1 MKKPK
6 KKGKKSKKKRSPF
19 KSFPNQKPKKRYV
32 WLNVLPD
39 DLWLK
44 VRRGK
49 TILEALEKTD
59 VAIAT
64 DCGGLGQCG
73 KCKLRILSS
82 IGPPPKETAKFLTN
96 DEVVQ
101 GVRLACRTKIKKDLS
116 IYVGEADSD
125 EDYFQI
131 LKTGE
136 RPMLYLD
143 PLLKKQRVILAPESY
158 FEGIPDLDRIKMALG
173 PEYLNL
179 EASLTS
185 LRNLPG
191 ILQRNRTRGT
201 AVLQNHYLLDYQ
213 DVDRAEQ
220 SYGLVF
226 DLGTS
231 TLVGKLINLIAGTE
245 IAAISRLNSQHKF
258 GSDVISRLKYIM
270 EHRDGLEQL
279 HDLLIKDINLITR
292 RLLEVHKLKP
302 KDIFIG
308 VAAGNTTMQH
318 LLLKLNPTGIAGA
331 PFAPI
336 VTNGLKLKASKLGL
350 NLHPEAQLYVMP
362 CKSGYIGGDLIS
374 TILASGAAEQDDAVI
389 LGLDLGTNGEI
400 FLGNRKRMLTCS
412 AAAGPA
418 LEGAKITHGMIA
430 KSGAIEGVYAEENT
444 LKYKVIGNLKP
455 KGMCGSGIVDL
466 AAVLL
471 HCGYI
476 NYEGLI
482 ENPEIEDDNLYN
494 MRVLHREDVNDF
506 LIVSKEESYHN
517 KDIFLTQKDVR
528 ELQLAK
534 GAVAAGIDILM
545 NELGIGVEDVQQI
558 HLAGALGN
566 YIHPFSALRIGL
578 IPSVNPEI
586 IKPLGNAASTGG
598 SMVLLSKTHWN
609 MAEALAK
616 RLEHIELS
624 TRSDFNQKFI
634 EHLDFPKENIW

>member
-6 KKGKKSKKKRSPF
+6 KKGNKPRKKRPPF
-19 KSFPNQKPKKRYV
+19 KSYPNQRQKKRHL
-32 WLNVLPD
+32 WLNILPD

-44 VRRGK
+44 VPRGK
-49 TILEALEKTD
+49 TIYQALEKTD
-59 VAIAT
+59 VAIES

-73 KCKLRILSS
+73 KCKIKVLTS
-82 IGPPPKETAKFLTN
+82 IGPPSGEDVKRLTD
-96 DEVVQ
+96 DELKQ
-101 GVRLACRTKIKKDLS
+101 GIRLACRTQIKKDLM
-116 IYVGEADSD
+116 IYIGDPDQYA
-125 EDYFQI
+125 DYFQI

-143 PLLKKQRVILAPESY
+143 PLLSKRSIALAPEPY
-158 FEGIPDLDRIKMALG
+158 FEGIPDLTRIKRALG
-173 PEYLNL
+173 PEYRSL

-185 LRNLPG
+185 LQNLPDV
-191 ILQRNRTRGT
+191 LKKDRTRGT
-201 AVLQNHYLLDYQ
+201 AVLQDHYLMDYLDAEE
-213 DVDRAEQ
+213 AEQ
-220 SYGLVF
+220 NYGLVF

-231 TLVGKLINLIAGTE
+231 TLVGKLINLIDGTE
-245 IAAISRLNSQHKF
+245 VAAISRLNSQHKF

-270 EHRDGLEQL
+270 EHRDGLNHL
-279 HDLLIKDINLITR
+279 HTLLIKDINLITR
-292 RLLEVHKLKP
+292 RLLEVHNLKP
-302 KDIFIG
+302 HDIFIG

-336 VTNGLKLKASKLGL
+336 VTDGLKLKTSTLGL
-350 NLHPEAQLYVMP
+350 EWHPEARMYIMP

-374 TILASGAAEQDDAVI
+374 TIIASGAAGQDDAFI

-400 FLGNRKRMLTCS
+400 FLGNRKRLLTCS

-444 LKYKVIGNLKP
+444 LRYRVIGNIRP
-455 KGMCGSGIVDL
+455 KGICGSGLVDL
-466 AAVLL
+466 VAVLL
-471 HCGYI
+471 HCRLI
-476 NYEGLI
+476 NHEGLI
-482 ENPEIEDDNLYN
+482 EKPTVEDENQFHPRVIE
-494 MRVLHREDVNDF
+494 REGVNDF
-506 LIVSKEESYHN
+506 LIASKKDSYHN
-517 KDIFLTQKDVR
+517 QDIFLTQKDVR

-566 YIHPFSALRIGL
+566 YIHPFSAIRIGL

-598 SMVLLSKTHWN
+598 SMVLLSKAHWN
-609 MAEALAK
+609 MAETLAK
-616 RLEHIELS
+616 HLEHIELS
-624 TRSDFNQKFI
+624 THSDFNQKFI